1 MAKTYLE
8 CVGQTRI
15 VSGGGPVTRERW
27 DGTAGATGV
36 WNAGQ
41 LLKLSSGALVEA
53 LDNASTADF
62 DTDEIPDGTILFL
75 ALETVETGAAT
86 KMKVQRIL
94 PTTIL
99 EGPLMSGES
108 LSAPATAVTAIIG
121 TEYAMKQFAAV
132 AASGYKPATPAGWF
146 AVNKMD
152 SPTKAMATIV
162 DVENNF
168 NPVPDPNTNLD
179 VLGERYPLVR
189 FKMTGLSDI

>member
-27 DGTAGATGV
+27 AGTSGATGV

-62 DTDEIPDGTILFL
+62 DTDEIPDGTVLFM
-75 ALETVETGAAT
+75 ALENVATGSADT
-86 KMKVQRIL
+86 MVVQRIL
-94 PTTIL
+94 PTTVL
-99 EGPLMSGES
+99 EGPLLTGES
-108 LSAPATAVTAIIG
+108 VSAPATALTAIIG

-132 AASGYKPATPAGWF
+132 AASGYKAATPAGWF

-152 SPTKAMATIV
+152 SPAKAMATIV
-162 DVENNF
+162 DVEANW
-168 NPVPDPNTNLD
+168 NPVKDPKEDLD
-179 VLGERYPLVR
+179 VLGEQYARVR
-189 FKMTGLSDI
+189 FKITGLSAI